1 MRVDLSQYDNTWY
14 HPGRSFP
21 IRTLW
26 YFCNALFLL
35 NPLNP
40 SSSLKITLLRLFGA
54 RIGRGVVIKP
64 GINVKYPWHLAIGDH
79 SWIGEGVWLDCLEKI
94 EIGSNVCISQGAYL
108 CTGNHDWN
116 DSAFKLIIKPIN
128 VDDGAWIG
136 AKTTILPGAKIASH
150 SIACAGAVIANLTE
164 PHTIYSGNPACATGI
179 RKIQYNAPNPPFKP
193 N

>member
-14 HPGRSFP
+14 RPGRSFA

-64 GINVKYPWHLAIGDH
+64 SINVKYPWHLAIGDH
-79 SWIGEGVWLDCLEKI
+79 SWIGEGVWLDSLAYI
-94 EIGSNVCISQGAYL
+94 EIGRNVCISQGAYL

-116 DSAFKLIIKPIN
+116 DIAFKLIIKPIK
-128 VDDGAWIG
+128 VGDGAWIG
-136 AKTTILPGAKIASH
+136 AKTTILPDAKIGSH
-150 SIACAGAVIANLTE
+150 SIVCAGAVIANFTE
-164 PHTIYSGNPACATGI
+164 PYTIYSGNPACATGT
-179 RKIQYNAPNPPFKP
+179 RKIKYSTSNQP
-193 N
+193 

>member
-14 HPGRSFP
+14 RPGRSFL

-40 SSSLKITLLRLFGA
+40 SSSLKIFLLRLFGA
-54 RIGRGVVIKP
+54 SIGRGVVIKP

-94 EIGSNVCISQGAYL
+94 DIGRNVCISQGAYL
-108 CTGNHDWN
+108 CTGNHDWT
-116 DSAFKLIIKPIN
+116 DIAFRLITKPIT

-136 AKTTILPGAKIASH
+136 AKTTVLPGVRIASH
-150 SIACAGAVIANLTE
+150 SIVCAGAVITNFTE
-164 PHTIYSGNPACATGI
+164 PFTIYSGNPAYAKGKREI
-179 RKIQYNAPNPPFKP
+179 KYK
-193 N
+193 